1 MTPAAS
7 RLPAARLPTVP
18 ILLLQGGKRSSKNL
32 GMQKLFG
39 TDGIRGQANR
49 FPVNAELALKL
60 GKALGKQLRA
70 QGYGS
75 ARAVI
80 GKDTRLSGYML
91 ETAITSGLVSA
102 GCDVFLVGPVP
113 TPAVAHLTR
122 SLAADV
128 GIMLTASHNPYD
140 DNGIK
145 IFSPLGYKLEDEA
158 EEALTRLILETDLN
172 TDDIRSDQLGKAYRL
187 DDARGR
193 YIEFAKSTIDNA
205 KLSGYKVVMDCANG
219 AAYDI
224 GPWIFRE
231 LGAAITKTGV
241 APDGLN
247 INTECG
253 AMHPERMAQL
263 VKEQGADIGIALDGD
278 ADRVIFAD
286 ANGSIVDGDR
296 VLAACAI
303 AFKKRGLLARDTLVV
318 TSMSNLGLHDAM
330 RRHGIAVEVTDVGDR
345 YVIDAMRKGGYAL
358 GGEKSGHLIFH
369 NHATTGDGII
379 SALQVLRVM
388 KQEGKTLAELAD
400 CMTEYP
406 QRLVSL
412 KVKEKRPVHEV
423 PVLAAAIQACEADLK
438 EAGRVIV
445 RYSGTEPKIRLL
457 VEASESALVERWLE
471 RLTQAVAEGLGV

>member
-1 MTPAAS
+1 MT
-7 RLPAARLPTVP
+7 
-18 ILLLQGGKRSSKNL
+18 K
-32 GMQKLFG
+32 KLFG

-49 FPVNAELALKL
+49 YPVNADLALNL
-60 GKALGKQLRA
+60 GKALGKRLRA

-145 IFSPLGYKLEDEA
+145 IFSPQGYKLEDE
-158 EEALTRLILETDLN
+158 EEAELTALILNSDLN
-172 TDDIRSDQLGKAYRL
+172 TDNIRSDQLGKAYRL

-193 YIEFAKSTIDNA
+193 YIEFAKSTINNE
-205 KLSGYKVVMDCANG
+205 KLSGFKVVMDCANG
-219 AAYDI
+219 AAYDM

-231 LGAAITKTGV
+231 LGATVIKTGV
-241 APDGLN
+241 TPDGLN
-247 INTECG
+247 INANCG
-253 AMHPERMAQL
+253 ALYPEVAARL
-263 VKEQGADIGIALDGD
+263 VKEHGADIGIALDGD

-286 ANGSIVDGDR
+286 ADGNIVDGDR

-303 AFKKRGLLARDTLVV
+303 AFKKQGLLTNNTLVA

-330 RRHGIAVEVTDVGDR
+330 RKNGIRIEVTDVGDR
-345 YVIDAMRKGGYAL
+345 YVIDAMRKSGYAL

-369 NHATTGDGII
+369 HHATTGDGII
-379 SALQVLRVM
+379 SALQVMRIM
-388 KQEGKTLAELAD
+388 KQEGKTLAQLAD
-400 CMTEYP
+400 CMAEYP
-406 QRLVSL
+406 QKLVSL
-412 KVKEKRPVHEV
+412 KVREKKPIHEV
-423 PVLAAAIQACEADLK
+423 AVLSGAIKACEDDLK
-438 EAGRVIV
+438 DAGRVIV

-457 VEASESALVERWLE
+457 VEASESALVEAWIAK
-471 RLTQAVAEGLGV
+471 LTQAVADGLGV

>member
-1 MTPAAS
+1 
-7 RLPAARLPTVP
+7 
-18 ILLLQGGKRSSKNL
+18 
-32 GMQKLFG
+32 
-39 TDGIRGQANR
+39 
-49 FPVNAELALKL
+49 
-60 GKALGKQLRA
+60 
-70 QGYGS
+70 
-75 ARAVI
+75 
-80 GKDTRLSGYML
+80 
-91 ETAITSGLVSA
+91 
-102 GCDVFLVGPVP
+102 
-113 TPAVAHLTR
+113 
-122 SLAADV
+122 
-128 GIMLTASHNPYD
+128 
-140 DNGIK
+140 
-145 IFSPLGYKLEDEA
+145 
-158 EEALTRLILETDLN
+158 
-172 TDDIRSDQLGKAYRL
+172 
-187 DDARGR
+187 
-193 YIEFAKSTIDNA
+193 
-205 KLSGYKVVMDCANG
+205 MDCANG

-231 LGAAITKTGV
+231 LGAAITKIGV

-318 TSMSNLGLHDAM
+318 TSMSNLGLQDAM

-406 QRLVSL
+406 QKLVSL
-412 KVKEKRPVHEV
+412 QVKEKRPVHEV
-423 PVLAAAIQACEADLK
+423 PVLAEAIRACEAELK
-438 EAGRVIV
+438 ATGRVIV

-471 RLTQAVAEGLGV
+471 RLTQAVAEGLGVCDEGGE

>member
-1 MTPAAS
+1 MI
-7 RLPAARLPTVP
+7 R
-18 ILLLQGGKRSSKNL
+18 
-32 GMQKLFG
+32 LFG

-49 FPVNAELALKL
+49 YPVNSELALKL
-60 GKALGKQLRA
+60 GKALGQRLHA
-70 QGYGS
+70 SGYGS

-91 ETAITSGLVSA
+91 ETALTSGLVAS

-122 SLAADV
+122 SLAADI

-145 IFSPLGYKLEDEA
+145 IFGPLGYKLEDC
-158 EEALTRLILETDLN
+158 EEDEITGMILHDDLK
-172 TDDIRSDQLGKAYRL
+172 TDDVRSDQLGKAYRL

-193 YIEFAKSTIDNA
+193 YIEFAKSTIGNE
-205 KLSGYKVVMDCANG
+205 KMSGFKVVMDCANG
-219 AAYDI
+219 SAYDM

-231 LGAAITKTGV
+231 LGAAVIKTGV
-241 APDGLN
+241 TPDGIN
-247 INTECG
+247 INADCG
-253 AMHPERMAQL
+253 AMHPEVVARL
-263 VKEQGADIGIALDGD
+263 TKEHGADIGIALDGD

-286 ANGSIVDGDR
+286 SEGRIIDGDR

-303 AFKKRGLLARDTLVV
+303 AYQKQNLLTKNTLVV

-330 RRHGIAVEVTDVGDR
+330 RKHNIKVEVTDVGDR
-345 YVIDAMRKGGYAL
+345 YVIDAMRKHGYSL

-369 NHATTGDGII
+369 HHATTGDGII
-379 SALQVLRVM
+379 SALQVMRIM
-388 KQEGKTLAELAD
+388 KQEGKTLAELVD

-406 QRLVSL
+406 QELIGIT
-412 KVKEKRPVHEV
+412 VKEKPPIDAV
-423 PVLAAAIQACEADLK
+423 PALAKAILDCEQALADK
-438 EAGRVIV
+438 GRVIV

-457 VEASESALVERWLE
+457 VEARESALVETWIGK
-471 RLTQAVAEGLGV
+471 LTKIVKENLC

>member
-1 MTPAAS
+1 
-7 RLPAARLPTVP
+7 
-18 ILLLQGGKRSSKNL
+18 
-32 GMQKLFG
+32 MQKLFG

-49 FPVNAELALKL
+49 YPVNAELALKL
-60 GKALGKQLRA
+60 GKALGKRLKSH
-70 QGYGS
+70 GYGS

-91 ETAITSGLVSA
+91 ETAITSGLVSS

-113 TPAVAHLTR
+113 TPAIAHLTR

-145 IFSPLGYKLEDEA
+145 IFSPRGYKLEDE
-158 EEALTRLILETDLN
+158 EEDEITRLIFDTDLN

-193 YIEFAKSTIDNA
+193 YIEFAKSTIANE
-205 KLSGYKVVMDCANG
+205 KLSGFKVVLDCANG

-231 LGAAITKTGV
+231 LGASVIKTGV
-241 APDGLN
+241 TPDGLN
-247 INTECG
+247 INAACG
-253 AMHPERMAQL
+253 ALHPEEIARL
-263 VKEQGADIGIALDGD
+263 VKEHGADLGVALDGD

-286 ANGSIVDGDR
+286 ANGMIVDGDR
-296 VLAACAI
+296 ILAACAI
-303 AFKKRGLLARDTLVV
+303 SFKNRGLLANDTVVV
-318 TSMSNLGLHDAM
+318 TSMSNLGLHEAM
-330 RRHGIAVEVTDVGDR
+330 RKNGIKVEITDVGDR
-345 YVIDAMRKGGYAL
+345 YVIDAMRKKGFSL

-379 SALQVLRVM
+379 SALQVMRIM
-388 KQEGKTLAELAD
+388 KDEGKTLAQLAN

-406 QRLVSL
+406 QKLVSM
-412 KVKEKRPVHEV
+412 KVKEKKPINEV
-423 PVLAAAIQACEADLK
+423 TVLAAAIKDCQEDLNDT
-438 EAGRVIV
+438 GRVIV

-457 VEASESALVERWLE
+457 VEAKDGALVDSWIEK
-471 RLTQAVAEGLGV
+471 LTVAVTESLG

>member
-1 MTPAAS
+1 MA
-7 RLPAARLPTVP
+7 
-18 ILLLQGGKRSSKNL
+18 
-32 GMQKLFG
+32 KLFG

-49 FPVNAELALKL
+49 YPVNSDLALKL
-60 GKALGKQLRA
+60 GKALGKKIHA
-70 QGYGS
+70 EGYGS

-91 ETAITSGLVSA
+91 ETALTSGLVAS

-113 TPAVAHLTR
+113 TPAIAHLTR

-145 IFSPLGYKLEDEA
+145 IFSPQGYKLEDC
-158 EEALTRLILETDLN
+158 EEDEITRLILNDDLK

-193 YIEFAKSTIDNA
+193 YIEFAKSTVGNE
-205 KLSGYKVVMDCANG
+205 KLSGFKVVMDCANG

-231 LGAAITKTGV
+231 LGATVIKTGV
-241 APDGLN
+241 TPDGLN
-247 INTECG
+247 INAGCG
-253 AMHPERMAQL
+253 AMHPEVVARMT
-263 VKEQGADIGIALDGD
+263 KEQGADIGIALDGD
-278 ADRVIFAD
+278 ADRVIFSD
-286 ANGSIVDGDR
+286 AEGRIVDGDR
-296 VLAACAI
+296 ILAACAV
-303 AFKKRGLLARDTLVV
+303 AFKKHGLLTRDTLVV

-330 RRHGIAVEVTDVGDR
+330 RKHNIKVEVTDVGDR
-345 YVIDAMRKGGYAL
+345 YVIDAMRKHGYSL

-369 NHATTGDGII
+369 RHATTGDGII
-379 SALQVLRVM
+379 SALQVLRIM
-388 KQEGKTLAELAD
+388 KQEGKTIAELAD

-406 QRLVSL
+406 QQLVSL
-412 KVKEKRPVHEV
+412 RVKEKKPVNEV
-423 PVLAAAIQACEADLK
+423 PVLADAIQACEAELK
-438 EAGRVIV
+438 DRGRVIV

-457 VEASESALVERWLE
+457 VEARESAMVESWIAK
-471 RLTQAVAEGLGV
+471 LTQAVAEGLGV

>member
-1 MTPAAS
+1 
-7 RLPAARLPTVP
+7 
-18 ILLLQGGKRSSKNL
+18 
-32 GMQKLFG
+32 MQKLFG

-49 FPVNAELALKL
+49 YPVNAELALRL
-60 GKALGKQLRA
+60 GKALGKQLNA
-70 QGYGS
+70 HGYGS

-158 EEALTRLILETDLN
+158 EAEITRLILETDLN

-193 YIEFAKSTIDNA
+193 YIEFAKSTIGNE
-205 KLSGYKVVMDCANG
+205 KLSGFKMVLDCANG

-231 LGAAITKTGV
+231 LGATVIKTGV
-241 APDGLN
+241 SPDGLN
-247 INTECG
+247 INTQCG
-253 AMHPERMAQL
+253 ALHPQVVAKL
-263 VKEQGADIGIALDGD
+263 VQEHGADIGVAFDGD

-286 ANGSIVDGDR
+286 ANGNIVDGDR

-303 AFKKRGLLARDTLVV
+303 AFKKRGLLAKDTLVV

-330 RRHGIAVEVTDVGDR
+330 RRHGIRVEVTDVGDR
-345 YVIDAMRKGGYAL
+345 YVIDAMRKYGYSL
-358 GGEKSGHLIFH
+358 GGEKSGHLIFL

-379 SALQVLRVM
+379 SALQVMRMM
-388 KQEGKTLAELAD
+388 KEEGKTLAQLAE

-406 QRLVSL
+406 QKLVSL
-412 KVKEKRPVHEV
+412 KVKEKKPVADV
-423 PVLAAAIQACEADLK
+423 PVLAAAVRACEAELGDT
-438 EAGRVIV
+438 GRVIV

-457 VEASESALVERWLE
+457 VEAKNAVDVDAWIEK
-471 RLTQAVAEGLGV
+471 LTKAVAEGLG

>member
-1 MTPAAS
+1 MT
-7 RLPAARLPTVP
+7 
-18 ILLLQGGKRSSKNL
+18 K
-32 GMQKLFG
+32 KLFG

-49 FPVNAELALKL
+49 YPVNADLALNL
-60 GKALGKQLRA
+60 GKALGKRLRA

-75 ARAVI
+75 VRAVI

-145 IFSPLGYKLEDEA
+145 IFNPQGYKLEDE
-158 EEALTRLILETDLN
+158 EEAELTSLILNSDLSTDN
-172 TDDIRSDQLGKAYRL
+172 IRSDQLGKAYRL

-193 YIEFAKSTIDNA
+193 YIEFAKSTINNE
-205 KLSGYKVVMDCANG
+205 KLSGFKVVMDCANG
-219 AAYDI
+219 AAYDM

-231 LGAAITKTGV
+231 LGATVIKTGV
-241 APDGLN
+241 TPDGLN
-247 INTECG
+247 INANCG
-253 AMHPERMAQL
+253 ALYPEVAARL
-263 VKEQGADIGIALDGD
+263 VKEHGADIGIALDGD

-286 ANGSIVDGDR
+286 ADGNIVDGDR

-303 AFKKRGLLARDTLVV
+303 AFKKPGLPTNPTLVA
-318 TSMSNLGLHDAM
+318 TSLSNHGLHAAM
-330 RRHGIAVEVTDVGDR
+330 RKNGIRIEVTDVGDR
-345 YVIDAMRKGGYAL
+345 YVIDAMRKSGYAL

-369 NHATTGDGII
+369 HHATTGDGII
-379 SALQVLRVM
+379 SALQVMRIM
-388 KQEGKTLAELAD
+388 KQEGKTLAQLAD
-400 CMTEYP
+400 CMAEYP
-406 QRLVSL
+406 QKLVSL
-412 KVKEKRPVHEV
+412 KVREKKPIHEV
-423 PVLAAAIQACEADLK
+423 AVLSDAIKACEDDLK
-438 EAGRVIV
+438 DAGRVIV

-457 VEASESALVERWLE
+457 VEASESALVEAWIAK
-471 RLTQAVAEGLGV
+471 LTQAVADGLGV

>member
-1 MTPAAS
+1 MT
-7 RLPAARLPTVP
+7 
-18 ILLLQGGKRSSKNL
+18 K
-32 GMQKLFG
+32 KLFG

-49 FPVNAELALKL
+49 YPVNADLALNL
-60 GKALGKQLRA
+60 GKALGKRLRA

-145 IFSPLGYKLEDEA
+145 IFNPQGYKLEDE
-158 EEALTRLILETDLN
+158 EEAELTSLILNSDLN
-172 TDDIRSDQLGKAYRL
+172 TDNIRSDQLGKAYRL

-193 YIEFAKSTIDNA
+193 YIEFAKSTINNE
-205 KLSGYKVVMDCANG
+205 KLSGFKVVMDCANG
-219 AAYDI
+219 AAYDM

-231 LGAAITKTGV
+231 LGATVIKTGV
-241 APDGLN
+241 TPDGLN
-247 INTECG
+247 INANCG
-253 AMHPERMAQL
+253 ALYPEVAARL
-263 VKEQGADIGIALDGD
+263 VKEHGADIGIALDGD

-286 ANGSIVDGDR
+286 ADGNIVDGDR

-303 AFKKRGLLARDTLVV
+303 AFKKQGLLTNNTLVA

-330 RRHGIAVEVTDVGDR
+330 RKNGIRIEVTDVGDR
-345 YVIDAMRKGGYAL
+345 YVIDAMRKSGYAL

-369 NHATTGDGII
+369 HHATTGDGII
-379 SALQVLRVM
+379 SALQVMRIM
-388 KQEGKTLAELAD
+388 KQEGKTLAQLAD
-400 CMTEYP
+400 CMAEYP
-406 QRLVSL
+406 QKLVSL
-412 KVKEKRPVHEV
+412 KVREKKPIHEV
-423 PVLAAAIQACEADLK
+423 AVLSDAIKACEDDLK
-438 EAGRVIV
+438 DAGRVIV

-457 VEASESALVERWLE
+457 VEASESALVEAWIAK
-471 RLTQAVAEGLGV
+471 LTQAVADGLGV

>member
-1 MTPAAS
+1 M
-7 RLPAARLPTVP
+7 
-18 ILLLQGGKRSSKNL
+18 K
-32 GMQKLFG
+32 KLFG

-49 FPVNAELALKL
+49 YPVNAELALRL
-60 GKALGKQLRA
+60 GKALGKRLKA
-70 QGYGS
+70 HGYGS
-75 ARAVI
+75 GRAVI

-128 GIMLTASHNPYD
+128 GIMLTASHNPFD

-145 IFSPLGYKLEDEA
+145 IFSPLGYKLEDVEEA
-158 EEALTRLILETDLN
+158 EMTRLILDTDLN

-193 YIEFAKSTIDNA
+193 YIEFAKSTVNNE
-205 KLSGYKVVMDCANG
+205 KLSGFKIVLDCANG
-219 AAYDI
+219 AAYDM

-231 LGAAITKTGV
+231 LGATVIKTGV
-241 APDGLN
+241 SPDGLN
-247 INTECG
+247 INANCG
-253 AMHPERMAQL
+253 AMHPEVVAKL
-263 VKEQGADIGIALDGD
+263 VQENGADIGIALDGD

-286 ANGSIVDGDR
+286 ANGAIVDGDR

-303 AFKKRGLLARDTLVV
+303 SFNARGLLANNTLVA

-330 RRHGIAVEVTDVGDR
+330 RKHGIKIEVTDVGDR
-345 YVIDAMRKGGYAL
+345 YVIDAMRKGGYSL

-369 NHATTGDGII
+369 SHATTGDGII
-379 SALQVLRVM
+379 SALQVMRMM
-388 KQEGKTLAELAD
+388 KQEGKTLAQLAD

-406 QRLVSL
+406 QKLVSI
-412 KVKEKRPVHEV
+412 KVKEKKPVHEV
-423 PVLAAAIQACEADLK
+423 PVLAAAIKACEEELK

-445 RYSGTEPKIRLL
+445 RYSGTESKIRLL
-457 VEASESALVERWLE
+457 VEASDAAVVDSWIAK
-471 RLTQAVAEGLGV
+471 LTLAVAEGLG

>member
-1 MTPAAS
+1 
-7 RLPAARLPTVP
+7 
-18 ILLLQGGKRSSKNL
+18 
-32 GMQKLFG
+32 MQKLFG

-49 FPVNAELALKL
+49 YPVNAELALKL
-60 GKALGKQLRA
+60 GKALGKRLNA
-70 QGYGS
+70 HGYGS

-145 IFSPLGYKLEDEA
+145 IFSPLGYKLEDE
-158 EEALTRLILETDLN
+158 EEDEITRLILGTDLN
-172 TDDIRSDQLGKAYRL
+172 TDAIRSDQLGKAYRL

-193 YIEFAKSTIDNA
+193 YIEFAKSTIDNE
-205 KLSGYKVVMDCANG
+205 KMSGFKVVMDCANG

-231 LGAAITKTGV
+231 LGATIIKTGV
-241 APDGLN
+241 SPDGLN
-247 INTECG
+247 INTDCG
-253 AMHPERMAQL
+253 AMHPEVVAKL
-263 VKEQGADIGIALDGD
+263 VIEQGADIGIALDGD

-286 ANGSIVDGDR
+286 ANGMIVDGDR

-303 AFKKRGLLARDTLVV
+303 AFKKQGLLANDTLVV
-318 TSMSNLGLHDAM
+318 TSMSNLGLHEAM
-330 RRHGIAVEVTDVGDR
+330 RKHGIKVEIAEVGDR
-345 YVIDAMRKGGYAL
+345 YVIDSMRKGGHSL

-379 SALQVLRVM
+379 SALQVLRMM
-388 KQEGKTLAELAD
+388 KREGKTLAELAD

-412 KVKEKRPVHEV
+412 KVKEKRPIGEV
-423 PVLAAAIQACEADLK
+423 PILCEAIKACENELK
-438 EAGRVIV
+438 DAGRVIV
-445 RYSGTEPKIRLL
+445 RYSGTESKIRLL
-457 VEASESALVERWLE
+457 VEASETAVVETWIE
-471 RLTQAVAEGLGV
+471 KLTQAVADGLG

>member
-1 MTPAAS
+1 
-7 RLPAARLPTVP
+7 
-18 ILLLQGGKRSSKNL
+18 
-32 GMQKLFG
+32 MQKLFG

-60 GKALGKQLRA
+60 GKALGKRLNA
-70 QGYGS
+70 HGYGS

-145 IFSPLGYKLEDEA
+145 IFSPLGYKLEDE
-158 EEALTRLILETDLN
+158 EEEDITRLILETDLN
-172 TDDIRSDQLGKAYRL
+172 TDAIRSDQLGKAYRL

-193 YIEFAKSTIDNA
+193 YIEFAKSTIANE
-205 KLSGYKVVMDCANG
+205 KLSGFKVVMDCANG

-231 LGAAITKTGV
+231 LGATIIKTGV
-241 APDGLN
+241 SPDGLN
-247 INTECG
+247 INANCG
-253 AMHPERMAQL
+253 ALHPEGIAKL
-263 VKEQGADIGIALDGD
+263 VQEHGADIGIALDGD

-286 ANGSIVDGDR
+286 AHGHIVDGDR

-303 AFKKRGLLARDTLVV
+303 AFKKRGLLANNTLVV

-330 RRHGIAVEVTDVGDR
+330 RKNGIKVELTDVGDR
-345 YVIDAMRKGGYAL
+345 YVIDAMRKGGHSL

-369 NHATTGDGII
+369 SHATTGDGII
-379 SALQVLRVM
+379 SALQVMRMM
-388 KQEGKTLAELAD
+388 KEEGKTLAQLAD

-406 QRLVSL
+406 QKLVSI
-412 KVKEKRPVHEV
+412 KVKEKKPVSEV
-423 PVLAAAIQACEADLK
+423 PVLAEAIKACEAELK

-445 RYSGTEPKIRLL
+445 RYSGTESKIRLL
-457 VEASESALVERWLE
+457 VEASESALVETWIE
-471 RLTQAVAEGLGV
+471 KLTQAVAEGLGV

>member
-1 MTPAAS
+1 
-7 RLPAARLPTVP
+7 
-18 ILLLQGGKRSSKNL
+18 
-32 GMQKLFG
+32 MQKLFG

-49 FPVNAELALKL
+49 FPVHAELALKL

-158 EEALTRLILETDLN
+158 EEALTRLILENDLN

-286 ANGSIVDGDR
+286 ANGSIVDGDH

-345 YVIDAMRKGGYAL
+345 YVIDAMRKGGYSL

-379 SALQVLRVM
+379 SALQVMRVM

-423 PVLAAAIQACEADLK
+423 PVLAAAIRACEAELK

-457 VEASESALVERWLE
+457 VEASESALVEHWIE

>member
-1 MTPAAS
+1 
-7 RLPAARLPTVP
+7 
-18 ILLLQGGKRSSKNL
+18 
-32 GMQKLFG
+32 MQKLFG

-49 FPVNAELALKL
+49 YPVNAELAIKL
-60 GKALGKQLRA
+60 GKALGKRLNA
-70 QGYGS
+70 HGYGS

-145 IFSPLGYKLEDEA
+145 IFNPLGYKLEDE
-158 EEALTRLILETDLN
+158 EEDEITRLILETDLN
-172 TDDIRSDQLGKAYRL
+172 TDAIRSDQLGKAYRL

-193 YIEFAKSTIDNA
+193 YIEFAKSTIGNE
-205 KLSGYKVVMDCANG
+205 KLSGFKVVLDCANG

-231 LGAAITKTGV
+231 LGATIIKTGV
-241 APDGLN
+241 SPDGLN
-247 INTECG
+247 INTDCG
-253 AMHPERMAQL
+253 AMHPEIVAKL

-286 ANGSIVDGDR
+286 ANGMIVDGDR

-303 AFKKRGLLARDTLVV
+303 AFKEQGLLANDTLVV
-318 TSMSNLGLHDAM
+318 TSMSNLGLHEAM
-330 RRHGIAVEVTDVGDR
+330 RKHGIKVEVTEVGDR
-345 YVIDAMRKGGYAL
+345 YVIDAMRKGGYSL

-369 NHATTGDGII
+369 KHATTGDGII
-379 SALQVLRVM
+379 SALQVMCMM
-388 KQEGKTLAELAD
+388 KQEGKTLAALAD

-412 KVKEKRPVHEV
+412 KVKEKRPIQEV
-423 PVLAAAIQACEADLK
+423 PVLREAIKACENDLK

-445 RYSGTEPKIRLL
+445 RYSGTESKIRLL
-457 VEASESALVERWLE
+457 VEAGESTLVEIWIE
-471 RLTQAVAEGLGV
+471 KLTQAVAEGLG